1 MESKK
6 PDPSSHTKKPIA
18 REGNKAL
25 EIDRPLFEKGKQLDF
40 KEIKAHFLDKINET
54 EGKRID

>member
-6 PDPSSHTKKPIA
+6 VDPSSHNKKPIA

-25 EIDRPLFEKGKQLDF
+25 EIERPLFEKGKQLDF
-40 KEIKAHFLDKINET
+40 NEIKAHFLEKMHDKESQAY
-54 EGKRID
+54 D